1 MWFTSRCGEK
11 TFTETGFENKKK
23 AVEKFRVHENSHSH
37 KGLLKW
43 TAQRRPTVG
52 SQLSTQLKNQQKER
66 QMGLLKGIRAI
77 QYLTRQGISLQGHVK
92 SDGNLHQLMLTLIES

>member
-1 MWFTSRCGEK
+1 MWFTSRCGEKTFTETGFEK

-37 KGLLKW
+37 KEGLLKW

-66 QMGLLKGIRAI
+66 QMGV
-77 QYLTRQGISLQGHVK
+77 H
-92 SDGNLHQLMLTLIES
+92 M